1 MFASLAAD
9 SAIAMPYDRD
19 LAKERKKYMY
29 SMLRHAEEPMSAQH
43 QYEAEQAARME
54 GA

>member
-1 MFASLAAD
+1 
-9 SAIAMPYDRD
+9 MPYDRD

-29 SMLRHAEEPMSAQH
+29 SMLRHAEELMSAQH